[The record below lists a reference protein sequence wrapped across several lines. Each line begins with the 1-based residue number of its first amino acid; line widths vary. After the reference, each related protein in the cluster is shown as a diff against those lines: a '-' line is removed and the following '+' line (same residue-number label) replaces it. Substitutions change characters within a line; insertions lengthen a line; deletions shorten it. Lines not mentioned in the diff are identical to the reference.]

1 MHYLDNFLKYIQD
14 NFPNLFQGV
23 GANVVIWI
31 LGGIVTIGGTI
42 WGVLFKKKKDE
53 TKSVRLLRIE
63 EVTESEKD
71 AVSAELPNTQCSHIL
86 LPEANANF
94 FERDEYYSRLTLA
107 FGKQSPGS
115 HKQILSGMGGV
126 GKTQIALGF
135 AYTSIKNGLYSDGA
149 FWISGE
155 SKDALRKGF
164 LSIAEE
170 LNIVDKFSKNIDI
183 KSVIKALKTWFST
196 YKSWLLI
203 IDNAQKD
210 EWVTSFLPIN
220 PLGHI
225 LFVTQVNVLG
235 KQSHFHVDIFTIEDA
250 KSFIRCRLGDAFGN
264 NESLDLLVKRLGMF
278 PLAMEQAITYMLRTG
293 MPFDEYLS
301 LLNKHGLKAFDEK
314 DAQLSDYRHVV
325 TTTWSISF
333 AKMKK
338 PATRQLFHLCAY
350 MASENIPI
358 DLFKR
363 QKNLLPYP
371 LKKMIEDE
379 RSVGQILSEL
389 QSYSLVNYRV
399 GYFNIHGMVQE
410 AMRMQLEQ
418 QWKFSLRWKWLL
430 LALKIV
436 ANDKHHAEAEDREER
451 VNLKERFDWA
461 ATMSTHIEAVKF
473 LANRK
478 EVSGISI
485 RKVRKNNLEVW
496 VRL

>member
-1 MHYLDNFLKYIQD
+1 MQHLDSFLKYIQT

-23 GANVVIWI
+23 GSNVVMWI
-31 LGGIVTIGGTI
+31 LGGVATVGATI

-53 TKSVRLLRIE
+53 VKRVRQLHVE
-63 EVTESEKD
+63 EVTED
-71 AVSAELPNTQCSHIL
+71 QDTVTAEMPNVQCSHLL
-86 LPEANANF
+86 LPEANVNF
-94 FERDEYYSRLTLA
+94 YERDEYYSRLKTA

-135 AYTSIKNGLYSDGA
+135 AYSSVKNGLYSDGV

-155 SKDALRKGF
+155 SKDAIRKGF

-170 LNIVDKFSKNIDI
+170 LGIADKSAKNIDI
-183 KSVIKALKTWFST
+183 KFIVKALKTWFSAN
-196 YKSWLLI
+196 KSWLLI
-203 IDNAQKD
+203 VDNAQKD
-210 EWVTSFLPIN
+210 EWLTNFLPN
-220 PLGHI
+220 SPLGCI
-225 LFVTQVNVLG
+225 LFVTQVKGFGRQPHISVE
-235 KQSHFHVDIFTIEDA
+235 IFTQEDA
-250 KSFIRCRLGDAFGN
+250 KSFIRCRLGDNFGN
-264 NESLDLLVKRLGMF
+264 DKSLDLLVKRLGMF
-278 PLAMEQAITYMLRTG
+278 PLAMEQAITYMVRTG
-293 MPFDEYLS
+293 MPFVEYLN

-325 TTTWSISF
+325 TTTWRISF

-338 PATRQLFHLCAY
+338 PATRQLFYLCAY

-363 QKNLLPYP
+363 QKDLLPYP

-389 QSYSLVNYRV
+389 QSYSLVNYRI

-418 QWKFSLRWKWLL
+418 QWKLSLRWKWLL
-430 LALKIV
+430 LASRIV
-436 ANDKHHAEAEDREER
+436 ARDKHQAEEQDKEEQT
-451 VNLKERFDWA
+451 NLKERFDWA
-461 ATMSTHIEAVKF
+461 AQMSTHINAVKQ
-473 LANRK
+473 LANRQ
-478 EVSGISI
+478 ETSSISI
-485 RKVRKNNLEVW
+485 KRVRKNDFDIW